1 MIAWCLAHPWL
12 ALVIAAAVVIT
23 LVDMTRTLVL
33 PVRAKNRD
41 NASGS
46 ARVSGDR

>member
-12 ALVIAAAVVIT
+12 SIVIVAAVVLT
-23 LVDMTRTLVL
+23 LRDMVVTLVL
-33 PVRAKNRD
+33 PVRSKNRD